1 MHGIERPTCEIA
13 AAARRPEIWVCGLL
27 LVLAACS
34 KQVTTETSTGQ
45 LTEPASRA
53 VEHRVAIGET
63 LAMVADNYYGD
74 PDRASEIAFENG
86 LTDPDRLAAGSVLQ
100 LVFSEQEWPAA
111 QRRVAALK
119 PYNRGVELL
128 AQDDLEGAEA
138 QFRRAVE
145 IAPELVNARFNLAVV
160 LLKRGRY
167 AEAQELLAALVAER
181 DADPDFRYAYGHAL
195 FLQADFE
202 GAAAIFEELLARQP
216 EHRRGS
222 FGLARS
228 YQEAGRREEAIRAW
242 QRYLAIDDSSSWAT
256 AARRNLRQLQGG

>member
-1 MHGIERPTCEIA
+1 MRGIERPTCDRA
-13 AAARRPEIWVCGLL
+13 AAARRPGLWVCGVL

-34 KQVTTETSTGQ
+34 KQVTTETPTGQ
-45 LTEPASRA
+45 LAEPVSRA
-53 VEHRVAIGET
+53 VEHRVTTGET

-74 PDRASEIAFENG
+74 SSRASDIALANG
-86 LTDPDRLAAGSVLQ
+86 LTDPERLAPGSVLQ
-100 LVFSEQEWPAA
+100 LAFSEQEWPAA

-128 AQDDLEGAEA
+128 AQDDLEGAEV

-167 AEAQELLAALVAER
+167 AEAQELLATLVDER
-181 DADPDFRYAYGHAL
+181 GDDPDFRYAYGHAL

-202 GAAAIFEELLARQP
+202 GAAAIFEDLLADQP
-216 EHRRGS
+216 QHRRGT

-228 YQEAGRREEAIRAW
+228 YQEAGRSEDAIRVW
-242 QRYLAIDDSSSWAT
+242 QRYLVIDDSSSWAT
-256 AARRNLRQLQGG
+256 AARRNLRLLQGG